1 MPHCPTFERRRRW
14 GSHSR
19 RGWLVCVRVRDG
31 GRGARRQSL
40 GTEPGMPL
48 LRAKQEH
55 GEPRG
60 CKLASNHSLLAPA
73 TAMAE
78 CAVPFALVRNRTA
91 SSASPKWATTFSRF
105 SNTTKKE
112 LIEHRGAHWCRAVVL
127 RFRLCEGF
135 RNCWVSTDK
144 DLVLCKEDWTL

>member
-1 MPHCPTFERRRRW
+1 M
-14 GSHSR
+14 
-19 RGWLVCVRVRDG
+19 CVRVRDG

-60 CKLASNHSLLAPA
+60 CKLASNHSLLALA

-78 CAVPFALVRNRTA
+78 CAIPFALVRNRTA
-91 SSASPKWATTFSRF
+91 SSASPKMSHNVQQVFKH
-105 SNTTKKE
+105 NEKE
-112 LIEHRGAHWCRAVVL
+112 LREHRDAHWHHAVVL
-127 RFRLCEGF
+127 HFRL
-135 RNCWVSTDK
+135 
-144 DLVLCKEDWTL
+144 